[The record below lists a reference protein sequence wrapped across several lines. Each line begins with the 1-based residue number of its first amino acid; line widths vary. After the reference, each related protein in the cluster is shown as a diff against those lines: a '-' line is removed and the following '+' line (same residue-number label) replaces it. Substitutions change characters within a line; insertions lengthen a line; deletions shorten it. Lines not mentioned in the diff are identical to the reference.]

1 VKRAFAVITLVL
13 GVVCTY
19 GNAISVQGQPSEWSL
34 SVNSGGAPWTKQFNV
49 ELNHRGL
56 LEVTEKVPAKMPKTP
71 NDPVTKLSLQLS
83 ATEVK
88 EIYNQA
94 LRALFSRAAKR
105 PYEIADGTV
114 ITVKLVA
121 PGRASMRGFHVGV
134 TEEEAPQVAK
144 LLP

>member
-1 VKRAFAVITLVL
+1 
-13 GVVCTY
+13 
-19 GNAISVQGQPSEWSL
+19 
-34 SVNSGGAPWTKQFNV
+34 VNSGGAPWTRQFNV
-49 ELNHRGL
+49 ELNRAGL
-56 LEVTEKVPAKMPKTP
+56 LEVTEVPAKLPKMP
-71 NDPVTKLSLQLS
+71 NDPVTKLSFQLS

-114 ITVKLVA
+114 INVKLVA
-121 PGRASMRGFHVGV
+121 PGRVSMRGFHVGV

-144 LLP
+144 LFALINKHLPKEQHVH